1 MDDDDDD
8 DYDDDDVLTLL
19 GHVRQILPVA
29 IKQATKSVSMEENKI
44 IRVRQDQYAR
54 ERC

>member
-8 DYDDDDVLTLL
+8 DYDDDVLTLL

-29 IKQATKSVSMEENKI
+29 IKQATKSVSMEENKTK
-44 IRVRQDQYAR
+44 
-54 ERC
+54 